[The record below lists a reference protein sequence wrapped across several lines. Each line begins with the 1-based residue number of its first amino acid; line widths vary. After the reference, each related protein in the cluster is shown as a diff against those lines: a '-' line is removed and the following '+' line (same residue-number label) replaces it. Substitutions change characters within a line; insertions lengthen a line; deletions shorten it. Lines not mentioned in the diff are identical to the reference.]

1 MKTEKVQDRHQSIHP
16 NCLVGK
22 FTLAALNGH
31 HHERN
36 MNRFQ
41 RLHKKHMTLSQ
52 HVWSVNV
59 TS

>member
-1 MKTEKVQDRHQSIHP
+1 MKTEKVQDRHQSIRP

-31 HHERN
+31 HNERN

-41 RLHKKHMTLSQ
+41 HLHNT
-52 HVWSVNV
+52 
-59 TS
+59 